1 MSNRKSLPL
10 VVITDL
16 SNRIQYYQWFVYGL
30 QSLANEGKIKLEFAV
45 PFSQR
50 LLLSNHTTF
59 VVRCQNKIKRIV
71 GGHAEQKTKAYFRGY
86 VRFGT
91 QTHSFC
97 IDSADSPNMFNGK
110 LLKDVDIYFKL
121 QCPKEISEKG
131 FLIGNQYI
139 PFFDSEFENPA
150 DEGKVKAKR
159 KLCPEVYTCEKKIKP
174 LMIGPR
180 SMGRTCSFKELDAA
194 YNNLL
199 SARSVKQTGKAMC
212 YFGNAAGP
220 VPTEHVTEP
229 DWDWESD
236 ILGYFGNKINHPNE
250 K

>member
-1 MSNRKSLPL
+1 MSNKRSLPL

-30 QSLANEGKIKLEFAV
+30 QSLVNERKIKLKFAV

-50 LLLSNHTTF
+50 LLLLNHATF
-59 VVRCQNKIKRIV
+59 LVRCQNKIKRIV
-71 GGHAEQKTKAYFRGY
+71 GEHAEQKTKAYFRGY

-110 LLKDVDIYFKL
+110 LLQNVDIYFKL
-121 QCPKEISEKG
+121 QCPNEISEKG

-139 PFFDSEFENPA
+139 PFFDSEFENPV
-150 DEGKVKAKR
+150 DEGKIKAKR
-159 KLCPEVYTCEKKIKP
+159 KLCLEVYTYKKKIKP

-180 SMGRTCSFKELDAA
+180 SMGRTCSF
-194 YNNLL
+194 
-199 SARSVKQTGKAMC
+199 
-212 YFGNAAGP
+212 
-220 VPTEHVTEP
+220 
-229 DWDWESD
+229 
-236 ILGYFGNKINHPNE
+236 
-250 K
+250 